1 LKTITV
7 MREGRPAT
15 QEELEAAVKGDP
27 LPPVRVN
34 PLVRLWDARADTLEK
49 CSRVV
54 VNNKALRE
62 QLEAMASAYRQCAR
76 EFEQPPVELFKELG
90 FDQPNR
96 GICVKTHSKECQAN
110 ALRRYNA
117 K

>member
-1 LKTITV
+1 MGT
-7 MREGRPAT
+7 
-15 QEELEAAVKGDP
+15 EADYLIDQHFDRKHGEYGDP

-54 VNNKALRE
+54 VNNKALSE

-76 EFEQPPVELFKELG
+76 EFEKPPVELFNELG
-90 FDQPNR
+90 FEQPNNSITGGR
-96 GICVKTHSKECQAN
+96 
-110 ALRRYNA
+110 
-117 K
+117 